1 MAEGR
6 GCVRLAVFGLSTV
19 DFRLLTFNL
28 GQKSLLQQWLPPW
41 TYLPGRRQH
50 TNLTTTPAQQPDRR
64 QQHHASHLQRVPL
77 APHPGRLL
85 LAPPFLGLRRLA
97 LVG

>member
-1 MAEGR
+1 M
-6 GCVRLAVFGLSTV
+6 FGLSTV

-41 TYLPGRRQH
+41 TYLPRRRQH
-50 TNLTTTPAQQPDRR
+50 TNLTTTPAQQPDGRQQPDRR